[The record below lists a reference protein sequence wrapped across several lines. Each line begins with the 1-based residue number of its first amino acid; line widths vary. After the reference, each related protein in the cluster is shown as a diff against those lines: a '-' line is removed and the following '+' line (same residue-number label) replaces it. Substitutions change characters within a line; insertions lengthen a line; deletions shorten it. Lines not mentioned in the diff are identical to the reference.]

1 MINQLRLRCGEIMI
15 IVNAEFPA
23 GLTIEQ
29 AISDALEFSES
40 NHCMVRAELNDIKM
54 TFVYGSG
61 LGMSFD
67 ETVAYYADEFRRRL
81 KEKTDFRNG
90 VADE

>member
-1 MINQLRLRCGEIMI
+1 MI

-29 AISDALEFSES
+29 AISDALEFAGS

-54 TFVYGSG
+54 TFVYGR

-81 KEKTDFRNG
+81 KQKTDFQNG